1 MYSIFRI
8 HMIEGEHMALLSAVI
23 DKADQS
29 FVDETDITCEDHKSK
44 QVTYVM
50 TDEFGHPLYG
60 YPVD

>member
-1 MYSIFRI
+1 
-8 HMIEGEHMALLSAVI
+8 MALLSAVV